1 MVLLDIFNSINK
13 DVMESRQNHRESVV
27 RIISTLLLVLFVY
40 AAITKIRDYEI
51 FKVRLDQ
58 SPMLQGMGDWW
69 AVIIPV
75 ALLSVAVLLLF
86 ERTRKI
92 GLKYALGLM
101 VAFTI
106 YIGVVL
112 LFFSEFLPCSC
123 NGVFEFFNWKQ
134 HLWFNLFFTALAG
147 LGVFLSGRNNSSE
160 NKLDLA
166 YDTDV

>member
-1 MVLLDIFNSINK
+1 MCLVVLLDIFSSINK
-13 DVMESRQNHRESVV
+13 DVMESRKNYRESVV
-27 RIISTLLLVLFVY
+27 RIISALLIVLFVF

-58 SPMLQGMGDWW
+58 SPMLQGMGEWW

-75 ALLSVAVLLLF
+75 ALLSIAVLLLF

-123 NGVFEFFNWKQ
+123 NGVFEFLNWKQ

-147 LGVFLSGRNNSSE
+147 LGIFLFNGGGTKKDKVDNI
-160 NKLDLA
+160 
-166 YDTDV
+166 

>member
-1 MVLLDIFNSINK
+1 MK
-13 DVMESRQNHRESVV
+13 TRQYHRELIVM
-27 RIISTLLLVLFVY
+27 IISILLIVLFVY

-51 FKVRLDQ
+51 FHVRLGQ
-58 SPMLQGMGDWW
+58 SPMLEGMGEWW

-75 ALLSVAVLLLF
+75 ALLSIAVLLLF

-92 GLKYALGLM
+92 GLRYALGLM
-101 VAFTI
+101 MVFTI

-123 NGVFEFFNWKQ
+123 NGVFEFLDWKQ

-147 LGVFLSGRNNSSE
+147 LGVFLSGRSKSSE
-160 NKLDLA
+160 DKLDLI
-166 YDTDV
+166 YETDG